1 MASVRRRGRFVQGG
15 MDRGSNLRRDRTTS
29 PDTAPEYQNCRRRPP
44 RSRPCGSIRTPR
56 WRRRRRE
63 GHEAQGEQR
72 SRRRCAHSQKLLHL
86 TLSFLLFECGGPFR
100 LALEMGCGRTARHA
114 CMADALSNLLFV
126 RTRLQSYACSLSQR
140 VRVPKVVAGPPQRQV
155 AALRG
160 RESKTDSLGG
170 GMRAKKFAMSQHLKY
185 AHHAM
190 SFAPPIARARRRKPE
205 IRS

>member
-126 RTRLQSYACSLSQR
+126 SHAASIIGAQFVAKRRR
-140 VRVPKVVAGPPQRQV
+140 VEVVCRIRCGAV
-155 AALRG
+155 ERG
-160 RESKTDSLGG
+160 REGVEKSKQILPTQP
-170 GMRAKKFAMSQHLKY
+170 MRAGKIAVLLHLQY
-185 AHHAM
+185 NHHAM
-190 SFAPPIARARRRKPE
+190 NGA
-205 IRS
+205 